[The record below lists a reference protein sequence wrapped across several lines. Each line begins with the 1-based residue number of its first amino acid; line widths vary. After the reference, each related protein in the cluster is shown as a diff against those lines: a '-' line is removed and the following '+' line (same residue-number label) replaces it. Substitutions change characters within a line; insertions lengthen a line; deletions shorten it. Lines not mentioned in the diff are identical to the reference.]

1 MLWIEKT
8 AQNNGPQVFLGNGKV
23 FLKFETYSLFKN
35 REILK
40 DREFYIEFNR
50 GDRKE
55 KIYFSIF
62 SNTEDY
68 IRYI

>member
-8 AQNNGPQVFLGNGKV
+8 VQNSGPQVFLGNGKV

-50 GDRKE
+50 GDRKG
-55 KIYFSIF
+55 KNILLNLF
-62 SNTEDY
+62 
-68 IRYI
+68 

>member
-1 MLWIEKT
+1 M
-8 AQNNGPQVFLGNGKV
+8 

-35 REILK
+35 RELLK

-55 KIYFSIF
+55 KNTSQSFLTLKIILDIF
-62 SNTEDY
+62 NVTQE
-68 IRYI
+68 